1 MYNSQEIAQRIKLK
15 AKENNIKLSELLSL
29 CGLGVNTISKMAHGK
44 DILTLNF
51 AKIADH
57 LNCSV
62 DYLLGRQDFVDNY
75 ILSNDEQELLNE
87 FRKITD
93 LKGKSAVMNAIFN
106 EQKRIKES
114 SISKDM
120 IETMEKVGT
129 FQTITKQK

>member
-62 DYLLGRQDFVDNY
+62 DYLLGRQNFVDNY
-75 ILSNDEQELLNE
+75 ILSNDERELLNE

-120 IETMEKVGT
+120 IETMEKVGAL
-129 FQTITKQK
+129 QTITKQK